1 MFDRTIMTAS
11 VRDDLVAWCE
21 DAADWRLYKAAELAG
36 DGRNLASVDALEAA
50 AEVIAELPDGDPRLA
65 RLARV
70 CRRLGDEERGVAVAQ
85 QRGVVRRH
93 GYDGLVTVDELLDQ
107 LIRVCEAIGG
117 PAAGRS
123 AGARLSSSTLTS
135 TTQAGKTSTNPRE
148 NETLTSSTSATA

>member
-1 MFDRTIMTAS
+1 MLDRMITPAS

-50 AEVIAELPDGDPRLA
+50 AEVIAELADGDPRLA

-70 CRRLGDEERGVAVAQ
+70 CSRLGDEERGVAVAQ

-117 PAAGRS
+117 PWAG
-123 AGARLSSSTLTS
+123 RLSSSTLTS